1 MVAFLAVLLT
11 QHLMNDRL
19 FARFIHTISCISFFK
34 VILMK
39 AALHTLLILIFV
51 VALPSNAQR
60 IKDLADVAGVRSN
73 QLVGYGLVVGLPG
86 TGEQS
91 PFTEQSFKTML
102 SNFGITMPENLK
114 PKIKNVA
121 AVAVHAEL
129 GAFTKPGQT
138 IDVTVSSMGSA
149 QSLRGGTLLQTIL
162 MGLDGNAYAV
172 AQGSLVVSGLG
183 AQGLDGSQVLVNIPT
198 VGRIANGAIVEREV
212 KSPFAS
218 GDFITFNLRHSDF
231 TTAKLLSDTINELIA
246 GSAKAIDAT
255 SVRVT
260 APRDLSDRVSF
271 LSVLENLEF
280 EPASPAARIIV
291 NSRTGTIVI
300 GSEVKLLA
308 AAITHGGITVT
319 INEVQDVSQPN
330 AFAEGDTVVTN
341 QSAVNVS
348 NSDARMFVFKP
359 GVTLETLVRAINE
372 VGAGPGD
379 VMAILE
385 ALDQAGAIRGELIII

>member
-1 MVAFLAVLLT
+1 MKTVIKLFIFFSLLASLSV
-11 QHLMNDRL
+11 
-19 FARFIHTISCISFFK
+19 
-34 VILMK
+34 
-39 AALHTLLILIFV
+39 
-51 VALPSNAQR
+51 NAQR

-73 QLVGYGLVVGLPG
+73 QLIGYGLVVGLPG

-102 SNFGITMPENLK
+102 SNFGITMPDKLK

-129 GAFTKPGQT
+129 SAFTKPGQT

-149 QSLRGGTLLQTIL
+149 QSLRGGTLIQTIL
-162 MGLDGNAYAV
+162 MGIDGNAYAV
-172 AQGSLVVSGLG
+172 AQGSLIVSGLG

-198 VGRIANGAIVEREV
+198 VGRIANGGIVEREV
-212 KSPFAS
+212 KSPFSS
-218 GDFITFNLRHSDF
+218 GDHITFNLRHSDF
-231 TTAKLLSDTINELIA
+231 TTAKLLSDTINELIE
-246 GSAKAIDAT
+246 GSAKALDAT

-260 APRDLSDRVSF
+260 APRDISDRVSF

-280 EPASPAARIIV
+280 EPASPAAKIIV

-300 GSEVKLLA
+300 GSEVTLLA

-319 INEVQDVSQPN
+319 INEIQDVSQPN
-330 AFAEGDTVVTN
+330 AFAEGETVVTN
-341 QSAVNVS
+341 QSDINVS

-385 ALDQAGAIRGELIII
+385 ALDQAGAIRGELVII

>member
-1 MVAFLAVLLT
+1 
-11 QHLMNDRL
+11 
-19 FARFIHTISCISFFK
+19 
-34 VILMK
+34 MK
-39 AALHTLLILIFV
+39 ALIKISIVIFTLILTLSV
-51 VALPSNAQR
+51 NAQR
-60 IKDLADVAGVRSN
+60 IKDLVDVAGVRSN

-102 SNFGITMPENLK
+102 SNFGITMPEKLK

-129 GAFTKPGQT
+129 TAFAKPGQT

-149 QSLRGGTLLQTIL
+149 QSLRGGTLIQTVL
-162 MGLDGNAYAV
+162 MGIDGNAYAV
-172 AQGSLVVSGLG
+172 AQGSLIVSGLG
-183 AQGLDGSQVLVNIPT
+183 AEGLDGSKILVNTPT
-198 VGRIANGAIVEREV
+198 VGRIANGAMVEREV
-212 KSPFAS
+212 QSPFSS
-218 GDFITFNLRHSDF
+218 GDYITFNLRQSDF
-231 TTAKLLSDTINELIA
+231 TTAKRLSDAINDLVA
-246 GSAKAIDAT
+246 GSAKALDAT
-255 SVRVT
+255 SVRVN
-260 APRDLSDRVSF
+260 APRDVSDRISF

-280 EPASPAARIIV
+280 EPASPAAKIIV

-319 INEVQDVSQPN
+319 INESQDVSQPN
-330 AFAEGDTVVTN
+330 AFAEGETVLTE
-341 QSAVNVS
+341 QSVVNVS
-348 NSDARMFVFKP
+348 NSDARMFVFNP
-359 GVTLETLVRAINE
+359 GVTLDTLVRAINE

-385 ALDQAGAIRGELIII
+385 ALDQAGALRGELIII